1 MNNNLMK
8 VDAYAE
14 EFNRAKEKLHYDQR
28 NLDSL
33 QKLSK
38 FNVIHFSIFEK
49 KTLQLPCLTLLLL
62 G

>member
-1 MNNNLMK
+1 MK

-38 FNVIHFSIFEK
+38 FNVISLPIFYN
-49 KTLQLPCLTLLLL
+49 KTLSSTSLPNSFVI

>member
-1 MNNNLMK
+1 MK

-38 FNVIHFSIFEK
+38 FNVIHFSIFEN